1 MTNCVQCPRKCGA
14 DRKNGK
20 TGYCRMP
27 YDAVVAKAS
36 LHMWEEPCISGKNGS
51 GTIFFSGCSL
61 RCVYCQNYEISHKN
75 FGIRISE
82 EKLADIMHALIKKGA
97 HNINLV
103 NPTHYS
109 HIIKSVL
116 EKNEFCVPIVYNTS
130 GYERVETLKSLEGL
144 VDIYLTDFK
153 YYSSKKSK
161 KYSDCDDYF
170 SVVKDAISEMKR
182 QQKNDVFDE
191 YGMMQKGI
199 IIRHL
204 VLPNNLEETEN
215 ILSFIKNNFSDN
227 IMVSLMSQYV
237 PCGEAEK
244 FKELSR
250 PLTSREYE
258 KAADYLFY
266 SGIENGFIQEK
277 SSSDEKYIP
286 KFDLEGVK

>member
-1 MTNCVQCPRKCGA
+1 MMKCVQCPRKCGV
-14 DRKNGK
+14 DRKNGQ

-61 RCVYCQNYEISHKN
+61 RCVYCQNYEISNNN
-75 FGIRISE
+75 FGVKISE
-82 EKLADIMHALIKKGA
+82 EKLADIMRGLIEKGA
-97 HNINLV
+97 HNINFV
-103 NPTHYS
+103 NPTHFS

-116 EKNEFCVPIVYNTS
+116 EKNKFSVPIVYNTS
-130 GYERVETLKSLEGL
+130 GYESVETLKSLEGL
-144 VDIYLTDFK
+144 VDIYLTDLK
-153 YYSSKKSK
+153 YFSSDKSK
-161 KYSDCDDYF
+161 RYSDCADYF
-170 SVVKDAISEMKR
+170 AVAKNAIYEMRR
-182 QQKNDVFDE
+182 QQKNDVFDD

-204 VLPNNLEETEN
+204 VLPNNLDETEK
-215 ILSFIKNNFSDN
+215 ILSFIKNNFSNDV
-227 IMVSLMSQYV
+227 MVSLMSQYV
-237 PCGEAEK
+237 PCGEAKK

-277 SSSDEKYIP
+277 SSSDKKYIP
-286 KFDLEGVK
+286 EFDLEGVK